1 MRNKKQKLSAAFIL
15 LGFGSVFAQQSSVNA
30 GGNATGSNGNVSYSV
45 GQTFYATN
53 TGSTGSTAPGV
64 QQSYDIVSVLGT
76 ENHNI
81 NLQMSVY
88 PNPTVSVLSLDVKN
102 NSFRNLYYQLIDL
115 NGRSIANEKIKTE
128 TTTISMEG
136 YPSAVYLLKIIDDS
150 KNVKTFKIIKK

>member
-30 GGNATGSNGNVSYSV
+30 GGNATGSNGNISYSV
-45 GQTFYATN
+45 GQTVYTN
-53 TGSTGSTAPGV
+53 TTGSSGSVAQGV
-64 QQSYDIVSVLGT
+64 QQAFEIVSVLGV
-76 ENHNI
+76 HNLDI

-102 NSFRNLYYQLIDL
+102 NSFKNLYYQLIDM
-115 NGRSIANEKIKTE
+115 NGRLLKNEKIKTE